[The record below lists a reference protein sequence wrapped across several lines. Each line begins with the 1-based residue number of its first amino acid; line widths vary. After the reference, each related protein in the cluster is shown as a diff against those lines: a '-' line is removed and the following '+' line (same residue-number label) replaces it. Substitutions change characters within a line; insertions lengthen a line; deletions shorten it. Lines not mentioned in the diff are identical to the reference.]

1 MSTFPDWEGMEE
13 KWSRY
18 ASDVFKAGKIL
29 DGDQADDEDEDVD
42 QHPRKIVKKGKK
54 KAQVSLQT
62 LDSGIPQLPNILDMH
77 VLEKQDIIRAF
88 VTCHYCN

>member
-1 MSTFPDWEGMEE
+1 MEV

-18 ASDVFKAGKIL
+18 ASDVFKAGKVQ

-42 QHPRKIVKKGKK
+42 QHPQKIVKKAKK

-62 LDSGIPQLPNILDMH
+62 LDSGISQLPNILDMH

-88 VTCHYCN
+88 MTCHYCKLLGFR